1 MNIPTREEC
10 YRIIQRMDMMEHIV
24 AHSLL
29 VCRVALLLTD
39 RLQDRDIPL
48 NRELIRAGALLH
60 DITKTRSIQT
70 GEMHTE
76 TGAEMLIE
84 EGYPEV
90 ADLVRQHVRLD
101 VDSDTGPPTEAEV
114 VNYAD
119 KRVLHDQVARM
130 SDRLGYIMERY
141 GTTPEYRAR
150 IRKTWRRAEKLEE
163 KIFRYLDIVPAQISE
178 LIPSDQSDGEFAD
191 FQELIG
197 SKA

>member
-1 MNIPTREEC
+1 MNIPTTEEC
-10 YRIIQRMDMMEHIV
+10 YRLIQRMNMMEHIV

-39 RLQDRDIPL
+39 RLQDRGIPL
-48 NRELIRAGALLH
+48 NRKLIRAGALLH

-76 TGAEMLIE
+76 TGAEVLIE

-119 KRVLHDQVARM
+119 KRVLHDRVARM

-163 KIFRYLDIVPAQISE
+163 KIFRYLDIGPAQISE
-178 LIPSDQSDGEFAD
+178 LIPSDPSDGEFAE
-191 FQELIG
+191 FQDLIG

>member
-1 MNIPTREEC
+1 MNIPSRKEC
-10 YRIIQRMDMMEHIV
+10 YRLIQDMDMMAHIV

-39 RLQDRDIPL
+39 RLQAHDIPL

-60 DITKTRSIQT
+60 DITKTRSIRT

-76 TGAEMLIE
+76 TGAEVLIE
-84 EGYPEV
+84 AGYPEV

-101 VDSDTGPPTEAEV
+101 VNTDQGPPTEAEV

-119 KRVLHDQVARM
+119 KRVLHDRVALM
-130 SDRLGYIMERY
+130 ADRLGYIMERY

-150 IRKTWRRAEKLEE
+150 IRETWKRAEELEE
-163 KIFRYLDIVPAQISE
+163 KIFRHLDISPAQVSD
-178 LIPSDQSDGEFAD
+178 LIPFEQSNGELAD
-191 FQELIG
+191 FQELIRLKG
-197 SKA
+197 

>member
-10 YRIIQRMDMMEHIV
+10 YRLIQRMDMMAHIV

-70 GEMHTE
+70 GEMHTK